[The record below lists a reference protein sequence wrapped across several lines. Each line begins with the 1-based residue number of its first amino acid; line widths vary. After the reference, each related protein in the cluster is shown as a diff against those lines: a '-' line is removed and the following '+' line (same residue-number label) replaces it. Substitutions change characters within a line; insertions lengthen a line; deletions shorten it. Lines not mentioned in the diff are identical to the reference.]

1 MMVVLP
7 SVMEKL
13 PPTSYIRMV
22 DVWLIVCQMLPF
34 LQVAILTIREA
45 VADDT
50 AVINHH
56 GFGRE
61 TEDKKK
67 AWEEKKAAVF
77 GVSVEQLD
85 RTMEHLGKL
94 QEME

>member
-1 MMVVLP
+1 
-7 SVMEKL
+7 MEKL